1 MCIMGVSM
9 CYVKRISKE
18 NVLQQL
24 VPDII
29 IITEYA
35 GNYNITDIHT
45 AQ

>member
-1 MCIMGVSM
+1 MLNEYLKKMFVCRVG
-9 CYVKRISKE
+9 

-35 GNYNITDIHT
+35 GNYNMTDIHT